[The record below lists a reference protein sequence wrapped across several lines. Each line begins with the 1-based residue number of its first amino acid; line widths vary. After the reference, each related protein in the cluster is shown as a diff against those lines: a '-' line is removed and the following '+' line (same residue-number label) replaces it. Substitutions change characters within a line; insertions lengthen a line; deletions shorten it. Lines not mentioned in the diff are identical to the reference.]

1 MRFSGNWRRARCDK
15 DVVSTHEYD
24 KPALRIVQI
33 QNAPCKGTGGFAI
46 VRVLLLRHTKI
57 EQIER
62 VAEKEEVDEL
72 SETLHNLASL
82 LLTNTTIRK
91 RSKAVPN
98 TVL

>member
-1 MRFSGNWRRARCDK
+1 MASAVRQANGALYAGLAGIGNGWYSSVPRR
-15 DVVSTHEYD
+15 
-24 KPALRIVQI
+24 
-33 QNAPCKGTGGFAI
+33 N
-46 VRVLLLRHTKI
+46 
-57 EQIER
+57 EQRSAER
-62 VAEKEEVDEL
+62 NDEKERVDEL